1 MITYKEIDTAIDS
14 YIAKMKAKAA
24 AQGMDSGCAYAAAC
38 GGMQY
43 FIAELIF
50 SNKDETTA
58 RRILKQIGGE

>member
-1 MITYKEIDTAIDS
+1 MITYKEIDTAIDR

-24 AQGMDSGCAYAAAC
+24 ADGMDSGCAYAAAC

-50 SNKDETTA
+50 SSKDEATA